1 MRKIVVFG
9 LIVVAMGGATRRAGA
24 RPAPTLGNQGT
35 TGIDAATAERFA
47 RLALSCIDR
56 EYPNKP
62 EHVLDSAADAKPP
75 REFHPAFFGCF
86 DWHSSV
92 HGHWML
98 VRLLKTVPDM
108 PSQKDIRAR
117 LAAHFTPE
125 VTATEARYLDIK
137 SNRSF
142 ERTYGWAWTLRL
154 VTELSTWDDPDA
166 KAWSANLEPLTK
178 TLVAR
183 LKDFLPKLASPI
195 RTGVHPNT
203 AFALGEALDYARTA
217 GDTDLEKLV
226 VKRAREYYEKDR
238 ACPLAYEPS
247 GEDFFSPCLEEAD
260 LMRRVMPRA
269 DFGKWLSLFL
279 PGIEGTTGG
288 RAGARPAPTS
298 GNEGTTGRVEKRFPL
313 SPAVVTDPTDPR
325 LVHLDGLNLTRA
337 WTLKAIARALPAAD
351 ARRKTLEAAAAA
363 HEKAGL
369 ARVSS
374 GNYEGEHWLASFA
387 VYLLTESGASKSR

>member
-1 MRKIVVFG
+1 MRTALLSV
-9 LIVVAMGGATRRAGA
+9 LILGWSAVLRPHPGPLPAGEGEA
-24 RPAPTLGNQGT
+24 
-35 TGIDAATAERFA
+35 FA
-47 RLALSCIDR
+47 KLALACIDR
-56 EYPNKP
+56 EFPNKP
-62 EHVLDSAADAKPP
+62 EHVLDSAADAKVP
-75 REFHPAFFGCF
+75 RDLHPAFFGCY

-98 VRLLKTVPDM
+98 VRLLKTIPDF
-108 PSQKDIRAR
+108 PPREEIRAR
-117 LAAHFTPE
+117 LAAHFTSE
-125 VTATEARYLDIK
+125 AMATEARYLDVK

-154 VTELSTWDDPDA
+154 ATELATWDDPDA
-166 KAWSANLEPLTK
+166 KVWRANLEPLAK
-178 TLVAR
+178 TIVSR

-203 AFALGEALDYARTA
+203 AFALGESLDYARAA
-217 GDTDLEKLV
+217 GDTELAALV
-226 VKRAREYYEKDR
+226 ARRARDYYGRDR

-260 LMRRVMPRA
+260 LMRRVMPQA
-269 DFGKWLSLFL
+269 ELAKWLREFF
-279 PGIEGTTGG
+279 PGLA
-288 RAGARPAPTS
+288 AGKP
-298 GNEGTTGRVEKRFPL
+298 FPL

-337 WTLKAIARALPAAD
+337 WTLRAVARALPAAD
-351 ARRKTLEAAAAA
+351 ARRKVLEDSATKHAT
-363 HEKAGL
+363 AGL

-387 VYLLTESGASKSR
+387 VYLLTDVGSSSAAR

>member
-1 MRKIVVFG
+1 VG
-9 LIVVAMGGATRRAGA
+9 EGEA
-24 RPAPTLGNQGT
+24 
-35 TGIDAATAERFA
+35 FA
-47 RLALSCIDR
+47 KLALACIDR
-56 EYPNKP
+56 EFPNKP
-62 EHVLDSAADAKPP
+62 EHVLDSAADAKVP
-75 REFHPAFFGCF
+75 REFHPAFFGCY

-98 VRLLKTVPDM
+98 VRLVKTVPNL
-108 PSQKDIRAR
+108 PSRDEIRLR

-125 VTATEARYLDIK
+125 AMATEAQYLDIR

-154 VTELSTWDDPDA
+154 ANELATWDDPDA
-166 KAWSANLEPLTK
+166 KAWRVNIEPLAK
-178 TLVAR
+178 TIVAR

-195 RTGVHPNT
+195 RAGVHPNT
-203 AFALGEALDYARTA
+203 AFALGEALDYARAA
-217 GDTDLEKLV
+217 GDAELAALV
-226 VKRAREYYEKDR
+226 ARRAREYYGHDR

-260 LMRRVMPRA
+260 LMRRVLPQA
-269 DFGKWLSLFL
+269 EFAKWLRAFL
-279 PGIEGTTGG
+279 PGLAAG
-288 RAGARPAPTS
+288 RP
-298 GNEGTTGRVEKRFPL
+298 FPL

-337 WTLKAIARALPAAD
+337 WTLRAVAQALPASDPRRKILEKAAD
-351 ARRKTLEAAAAA
+351 AHAE
-363 HEKAGL
+363 AGL

-387 VYLLTESGASKSR
+387 VYLLTNTGSR